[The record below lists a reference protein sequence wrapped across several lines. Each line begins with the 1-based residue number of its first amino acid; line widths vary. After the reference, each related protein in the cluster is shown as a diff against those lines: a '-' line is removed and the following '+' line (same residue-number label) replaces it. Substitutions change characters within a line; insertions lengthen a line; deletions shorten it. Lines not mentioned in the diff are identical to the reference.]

1 MNFYDVKTFAK
12 LLKITPAAVHQLIWS
27 GVIEAEKFANV
38 WKIDH
43 SELIKAQRRKGRGR
57 PRKKD

>member
-27 GVIEAEKFANV
+27 GVIEAEKFANA
-38 WKIDH
+38 WKIMH

-57 PRKKD
+57 PRKD

>member
-12 LLKITPAAVHQLIWS
+12 LLKITPAAVHQMIWS
-27 GVIEAEKFANV
+27 GVIDAEKFANA
-38 WKIDH
+38 WKIMH

-57 PRKKD
+57 PRKD